1 MTPATEPAPAA
12 DAERFTPTVAVLV
25 IHGMGQQIPFETL
38 DSVAQGLTRAAE
50 PEYQT
55 AVKVE
60 RADLGARRVGRVDM
74 TFTNAR
80 ETTKVHLYEAYWAPL
95 TEGQIGLG
103 GVMTFLWR
111 AGINGTWNHVTK
123 FTRRIFGSPQSY
135 EPPVRTLIFTLIALA
150 VVGSLVVM
158 NGAIAAVAAATAL
171 YGPRAGWLTPAL
183 YDDFTAVFT
192 WVLAAASA
200 FAGALWLNR
209 ARRGGTGAR
218 AAGILAVALFAVL
231 LVVLVAA
238 GLALPLLALYHAR
251 TRGAVALVPGASSS
265 TGPLV
270 ATVLVAAVL
279 GLLLLYVVVVI
290 VVRTLREWVNKG
302 RGMGLFSPFVTAGFV
317 GFVAFIALELVFF
330 AGRMGGGQGGFG
342 QPAILWALLV
352 AISAYVRQLLVEYP
366 GDVAI
371 YVQPQ
376 ALDRYSETRGK
387 IRSSVGSLAAAIY
400 DSGAK
405 GPGVRYD
412 GIVIAGHSLGSV
424 VAYDILNQL
433 VADDAALAPA
443 NRDVVGRTRM
453 LLTFG
458 SPLDKTTFFFT
469 KQKKSHSGSVWAEL
483 GTAFQPLIDDPAT
496 RAFRWI
502 NIHSRWDVVS
512 GSLDYFDTI
521 REQEL
526 PDDQK
531 APGTVRNHLDSEAT
545 TFLAAHIE
553 YWLGTTIYAAML
565 SGIDGKPFPRS

>member
-1 MTPATEPAPAA
+1 MAPGS
-12 DAERFTPTVAVLV
+12 TIAVLV

-38 DSVAQGLTRAAE
+38 DSVAQGLKRAAE
-50 PEYQT
+50 PEYRT
-55 AVKVE
+55 AVQVD
-60 RADLGARRVGRVDM
+60 RADLGARRVGRVEM
-74 TFTNAR
+74 TFTR
-80 ETTKVHLYEAYWAPL
+80 DQETTKVHLYEAYWAPL
-95 TEGQIGLG
+95 TEGQIGLS

-123 FTRRIFGSPQSY
+123 FTRRIFGSPQRY

-150 VVGSLVVM
+150 VVGSLMVM

-171 YGPRAGWLTPAL
+171 YGERSGWLTPGL
-183 YDDFTAVFT
+183 YSDFTAVFT

-200 FAGALWLNR
+200 FAAALWLNR
-209 ARRGGTGAR
+209 AGRGGIGAR
-218 AAGILAVALFAVL
+218 VAGVLAVALFAVL
-231 LVVLVAA
+231 VVVLVAA
-238 GLALPLLALYHAR
+238 GVALPLLALYHAR
-251 TRGAVALVPGASSS
+251 AADAVALVPGASSTAGPFLA
-265 TGPLV
+265 TGLV
-270 ATVLVAAVL
+270 AVVLGALLVYLVA
-279 GLLLLYVVVVI
+279 VI
-290 VVRTLREWVNKG
+290 VIRTLRELRAKG
-302 RGMGLFSPFVTAGFV
+302 TDMGWFSPLVAAGFV
-317 GFVAFIALELVFF
+317 GFIGFIVVELLFF
-330 AGRMGGGQGGFG
+330 AGRLSGDEGGFG

-387 IRSSVGSLAAAIY
+387 IRASVGSLAAAIY
-400 DSGAK
+400 DSGAT
-405 GPGVRYD
+405 GQGVRYD
-412 GIVIAGHSLGSV
+412 GVVIAGHSLGSV

-433 VADDAALAPA
+433 VADDAAQPPA
-443 NRDVVGRTRM
+443 NRNVVGRTRM

-469 KQKKSHSGSVWAEL
+469 KQKKRHSGSVWAEL

-496 RAFRWI
+496 RTFRWI
-502 NIHSRWDVVS
+502 NVHSRWDVVS

-521 REQEL
+521 QEQAL

-531 APGTVRNHLDSEAT
+531 APGTVRNHLDPEAT

-565 SGIDGKPFPRS
+565 SGIDGKPFPRTRP